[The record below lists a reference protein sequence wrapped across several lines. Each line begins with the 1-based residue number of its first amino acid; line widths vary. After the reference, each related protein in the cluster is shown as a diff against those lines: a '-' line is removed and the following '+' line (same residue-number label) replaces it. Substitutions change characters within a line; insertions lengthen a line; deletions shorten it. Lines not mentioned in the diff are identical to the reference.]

1 MSLIPSRRAL
11 AIAFACAGTLLTT
24 APALLTAQ
32 ATKPLPLKFSGPPT
46 NAPITEQDLMTRLY
60 VYADDSLM
68 GRQVG
73 TEYNVRATAYIEREV
88 RRMGLKP
95 GGDNGTFFQDL
106 PLMLRALDS
115 ASTLTVDGQT
125 FAAGRDFLARS
136 NARPKQLADVEV
148 VFGGT
153 ALDTMNVLDNA
164 AVRGKI
170 VLLLPAQLGPGF
182 DQAKFLASAGYPRYV
197 ASLQGAIVIGI
208 GAEQLAPNAVRNAM
222 QPTQTTFVRTI
233 EAPPTL
239 SITRRVAEAM
249 LGVPVDQATKGMTGK
264 RVSTNVKFNDTP
276 RALGRNVVAILEG
289 SDPRLKN
296 EYVAVGS
303 HNDHVGTARRA
314 VDHDSV
320 KAFMQVVRPQG
331 ADNDEVEP
339 TPEQLARVRALT
351 DSLHAAHG
359 GARLDSVYNGAD
371 DDGSGTVA
379 VLEIAEAMAAARVKP
394 KRSIIFVWHA
404 GEEAGLWGSDHFT
417 ENPTVPR
424 DAIVAQLNMD
434 MVGRGGAGDVTGS
447 AMDGGLLK
455 GGDGYLQLVGSRR
468 LSTELG
474 DLVEKVNKDKQL
486 GLNFDYAIDANGHPQ
501 NIYCRSDHYMYAR
514 WGIPVVFMT
523 TGGHADYHQVTD
535 EPQYIDYARVRQVSL
550 LVQEAATAVANLDHR
565 IVVDKPKPDPRGNCV
580 Q

>member
-1 MSLIPSRRAL
+1 MIPVPSRRTVAF
-11 AIAFACAGTLLTT
+11 AFACSLTLAA
-24 APALLTAQ
+24 APASLAAQ
-32 ATKPLPLKFSGPPT
+32 AAKPLPLKFSGPPT
-46 NAPITEQDLMTRLY
+46 KAPITEQDLMTRLY

-136 NARPKQLADVEV
+136 NARPKQLVDVEV
-148 VFGGT
+148 VFGGQ
-153 ALDTMNVLDNA
+153 ALDTVNTLDNA
-164 AVRGKI
+164 ALRGKI
-170 VLLLPAQLGPGF
+170 VLLRPAQLPPGF
-182 DQAKFLASAGYPRYV
+182 DQAAFVSSAGYQRYV
-197 ASLQGAIVIGI
+197 ASLQGAIVIPI
-208 GAEQLAPNAVRNAM
+208 GAEQFAPQAVRNAM
-222 QPTQTTFVRTI
+222 QPTQSTFVRTV
-233 EAPPTL
+233 EAPVTL
-239 SITRRVAEAM
+239 GITRRVAEAM

-289 SDPRLKN
+289 ADPRLKN

-303 HNDHVGTARRA
+303 HNDHVGMARRA

-351 DSLHAAHG
+351 DSLRAAHG
-359 GARLDSVYNGAD
+359 GARLDSIYNGAD

-434 MVGRGGAGDVTGS
+434 MVGRGGAGDVTSG

-474 DLVEKVNKDKQL
+474 DLVEKVNKDKKL

-550 LVQEAATAVANLDHR
+550 LVMESATAVANLDHR